1 MVFENSRAAVQVPA
15 MIAQTRRSMMRW
27 DSREGERVVKERRER
42 RKRFQRREAES
53 CPG

>member
-1 MVFENSRAAVQVPA
+1 MVLENSSAAVQVPA
-15 MIAQTRRSMMRW
+15 MMAQTRRSIARV
-27 DSREGERVVKERRER
+27 EGGRVVKERRER

>member
-1 MVFENSRAAVQVPA
+1 MVLLKSRAVVQVPA
-15 MIAQTRRSMMRW
+15 MRAQTRRSIVRW

-42 RKRFQRREAES
+42 RKRFQRSAAES